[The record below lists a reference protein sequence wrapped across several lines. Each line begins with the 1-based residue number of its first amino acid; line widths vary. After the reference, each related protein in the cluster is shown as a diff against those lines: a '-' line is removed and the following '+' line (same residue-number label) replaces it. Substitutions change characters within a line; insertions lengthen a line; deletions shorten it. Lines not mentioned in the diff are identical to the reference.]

1 MEAIE
6 ELPTSPT
13 PTSTSS
19 LRALIPAPS
28 DLTEHYDR
36 LAFSY
41 DDATTFHKSLAEEY
55 VKYVKPVAGEK
66 LLDLACG
73 TGLVGFA
80 LNSHVRLSYIHGI
93 DVSSKMLDFACS
105 KISSVQNHV
114 NMKGIILQPPD
125 SPETDILFE
134 HHDITSL
141 STLPSLSERGGT
153 FDIITICSAFV
164 LLPSP
169 LESLHSWIP
178 YLKPAST
185 TGAFIPGGR
194 LVLDI
199 PHPSCMIGLSL
210 FSKLAPKFGTSV
222 LGPRNWIGSSEGS
235 AMKNLKKLMRA
246 AGLTR
251 VEALK
256 SRIFHDIPAATPLG
270 EGIGRIIHEG
280 TETERREWPATR
292 EAGSKIYDLMTKR
305 PGLHQWKEGTE
316 KENKCKKASWIWE
329 WVQLGVSDDDGE
341 MWVRGGR
348 INNWYWMEGVSKRM
362 LTIKICVS

>member
-1 MEAIE
+1 MEAIKQ
-6 ELPTSPT
+6 LPTSQT
-13 PTSTSS
+13 LSS
-19 LRALIPAPS
+19 SPRAPIPAPS
-28 DLTEHYDR
+28 ELPEHYDR

-93 DVSSKMLDFACS
+93 DISSKMLDIACS
-105 KISSVQNHV
+105 KISSVSNHIGR
-114 NMKGIILQPPD
+114 KGIILQPPD
-125 SPETDILFE
+125 FPETDVLFE

-141 STLPSLSERGGT
+141 SSLPSLSEREGT

-178 YLKPAST
+178 YLKPASP
-185 TGAFIPGGR
+185 TGASTPGGR

-199 PHPSCMIGLSL
+199 PHPSSMIGLSI
-210 FSKLAPKFGTSV
+210 FSKLAPKFGISV

-235 AMKNLKKLMRA
+235 ALKNLKNLMHA
-246 AGLTR
+246 AGLRGVKTF
-251 VEALK
+251 K
-256 SRIFHDIPAATPLG
+256 SRIFHDIPAATPLC

-280 TETERREWPATR
+280 TEAERREWPATR
-292 EAGSKIYDLMTKR
+292 EAGSKIFDLMTKR
-305 PGLHQWKEGTE
+305 PGLHQWREGTE
-316 KENKCKKASWIWE
+316 EESNDKKASWVWE
-329 WVQLGVSDDDGE
+329 WVQLGVSDEDGE
-341 MWVRGGR
+341 MWVREEGALIIG
-348 INNWYWMEGVSKRM
+348 IGWME
-362 LTIKICVS
+362 

>member
-1 MEAIE
+1 MEAIKQ
-6 ELPTSPT
+6 LPTSQT
-13 PTSTSS
+13 LSS
-19 LRALIPAPS
+19 SPRAPIPAPS
-28 DLTEHYDR
+28 ELPEHYDR

-93 DVSSKMLDFACS
+93 DISSKMLDIACS
-105 KISSVQNHV
+105 KIS
-114 NMKGIILQPPD
+114 
-125 SPETDILFE
+125 
-134 HHDITSL
+134 
-141 STLPSLSERGGT
+141 LPSLSEREGT

-178 YLKPAST
+178 YLKPASP
-185 TGAFIPGGR
+185 TGASTPGGR

-199 PHPSCMIGLSL
+199 PHPSSMIGLSI
-210 FSKLAPKFGTSV
+210 FSKLAPKFGISV

-235 AMKNLKKLMRA
+235 ALKNLKNLMHA
-246 AGLTR
+246 AGLRGVKTF
-251 VEALK
+251 K
-256 SRIFHDIPAATPLG
+256 SRIFHDIPAATPLC

-280 TETERREWPATR
+280 TEAERREWPATR
-292 EAGSKIYDLMTKR
+292 EAGSKIFDLMTKR
-305 PGLHQWKEGTE
+305 PGLHQWREGTE
-316 KENKCKKASWIWE
+316 EESNDKKASWVWE
-329 WVQLGVSDDDGE
+329 WVQLGVSDEDGE
-341 MWVRGGR
+341 MWVREEGALIIG
-348 INNWYWMEGVSKRM
+348 IGWME
-362 LTIKICVS
+362 